1 MVLDKLIFQDSSSA
15 PGHTAVTA
23 QIFFSILGGPF
34 SRTFGRRIT
43 ELIEGGGMASQLH
56 RLRWVCLLLLLIF
69 LAGCSL
75 KPSLKKPEG
84 ERDFLQETAR
94 LEKLAHEHPETS
106 VRAQS
111 HLQLAFLY
119 VDERNPQ
126 LDYTRALQEMESYL
140 FLEPTQTH
148 NDDIRNWLAALRETD
163 RLRKDQINLREKN
176 RDLQN
181 QIDKLLTSIGKT
193 QETNKSLRDE
203 VTTLKETNNK
213 MKEAIEKLKSLDRQM
228 EEKRRRI
235 K

>member
-1 MVLDKLIFQDSSSA
+1 M
-15 PGHTAVTA
+15 
-23 QIFFSILGGPF
+23 
-34 SRTFGRRIT
+34 T
-43 ELIEGGGMASQLH
+43 ERGDMASQFH
-56 RLRWVCLLLLLIF
+56 RLRWAYLLLLLIF

-84 ERDFLQETAR
+84 EREFIQETAR
-94 LEKLAHEHPETS
+94 LEKLAREHPEAS

-119 VDERNPQ
+119 VTEGNPQ

-140 FLEPTQTH
+140 SLEPKQTLS
-148 NDDIRNWLAALRETD
+148 DDVQNWLAALRELD
-163 RLRKDQINLREKN
+163 RLRKDQLNLREKN

-181 QIDKLLTSIGKT
+181 QIDRLLTSLGKA
-193 QETNKSLRDE
+193 QEANKSLRDE
-203 VTTLKETNNK
+203 VVNLKETNNK

-228 EEKRRRI
+228 EEKRRKI